1 MHPSGSCKCLRC
13 AEFFVPD
20 ARNRARQRYCVKPD
34 CRAASKAASQR
45 AWRQKPENA
54 EYFRGCD
61 NVARVQAW
69 RQAHPGYW
77 RRKGPKGSLALQEI
91 SNPQPA
97 DNPPPTAQDDG
108 VALQDLLRAQSPVLV
123 GLIAQLTGSALQEDI
138 AAMTRRLHSRGR
150 AVLGLDAPGPLYD
163 QQTPPQCPTPAACA
177 VAV

>member
-20 ARNRARQRYCVKPD
+20 ARNRGRQLYCFKPA

-54 EYFRGCD
+54 EYFRGAA

-77 RRKGPKGSLALQEI
+77 RGKATKGSSALQEI
-91 SNPQPA
+91 SPSQPVDA
-97 DNPPPTAQDDG
+97 ATTVVQDDG
-108 VALQDLLRAQSPVLV
+108 VALQDLLRSQSPVLV
-123 GLIAQLTGSALQEDI
+123 GLVAHFTGSALQEDI
-138 AAMTRRLHSRGR
+138 AAMLRKLHSRGR
-150 AVLGLDAPGPLYD
+150 AVSGLDVSRPAYAK
-163 QQTPPQCPTPAACA
+163 TPPQPTTSAACA

>member
-20 ARNRARQRYCVKPD
+20 ARNRGRQFYCVKPD

-45 AWRQKPENA
+45 SWLQKPGNA
-54 EYFRGCD
+54 EYFRGAD

-77 RRKGPKGSLALQEI
+77 RGKGPKRSLALQEI
-91 SNPQPA
+91 SNPQPP
-97 DNPPPTAQDDG
+97 DNPTPTAQDDA
-108 VALQDLLRAQSPVLV
+108 VALQDLFRAQSPVV
-123 GLIAQLTGSALQEDI
+123 MGLIAQFTGCALQEDI

-150 AVLGLDAPGPLYD
+150 AVLGLDAPGPPYD
-163 QQTPPQCPTPAACA
+163 QTPPQCPTPAACA